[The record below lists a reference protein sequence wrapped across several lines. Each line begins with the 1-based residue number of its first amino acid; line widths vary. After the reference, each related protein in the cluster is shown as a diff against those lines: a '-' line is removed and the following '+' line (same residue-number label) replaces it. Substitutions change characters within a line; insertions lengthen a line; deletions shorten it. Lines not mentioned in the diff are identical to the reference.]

1 MNCANAS
8 VHGFEIVP
16 PSDATLHGTNCHE
29 LSERELDGVAGGML
43 PLMAVAAAA
52 AEGVIYGLAIVGA
65 VAVGVAGT
73 ALVYKAATGKNLF

>member
-8 VHGFEIVP
+8 VRGFEIVP
-16 PSDATLHGTNCHE
+16 PPAAAFHGTNGHE

-43 PLMAVAAAA
+43 PLVAVAAAA